1 MKNQNIAGVQ
11 RHAPLV
17 VADFLK
23 NPEWKSR
30 ERNLVAPPI
39 LVEQRLRLPRIC
51 HAQFAAAPLP
61 RRETRGHKAPLDA
74 PLADDL
80 VHLLELFRWLTFL
93 RSKTPHNADR
103 HGAIERRGSSLPAD
117 VAQRDPQLLRPIA
130 QEFVQIAAH
139 FPSRKITRG
148 NVQAKILGWH
158 GPQERALNTL
168 RGL

>member
-39 LVEQRLRLPRIC
+39 LIEQRLRLPRVR
-51 HAQFAAAPLP
+51 HAQLASAPLP
-61 RRETRGHKAPLDA
+61 RGETRGHEAPLDA

-80 VHLLELFRWLTFL
+80 VHLLEHFRWLKFL
-93 RSKTPHNADR
+93 RSQTPHNADS

-117 VAQRDPQLLRPIA
+117 VAQRDPELLRPIA

-139 FPSRKITRG
+139 FPGRKIPCR
-148 NVQAKILGWH
+148 NV
-158 GPQERALNTL
+158 
-168 RGL
+168 